1 MPRMTKKSTPA
12 APELVARTAHNESAA
27 DAGLS
32 APPSKETYRAT
43 LEGRSADGC
52 PATVIVTRQGLG
64 RAGRVWLTFLGALK
78 TTMSLSD
85 DQAAR
90 LAELLHAARVPR

>member
-1 MPRMTKKSTPA
+1 MPRMTEKSTPA
-12 APELVARTAHNESAA
+12 TPELVATTTHHESAA
-27 DAGLS
+27 DVVLS

-43 LEGRSADGC
+43 LGGRSADGC

-64 RAGRVWLTFLGALK
+64 RAGRVWLTFLGAIK

-85 DQAAR
+85 DQATQ
-90 LAELLHAARVPR
+90 LAELLHAARRPR